1 MHSPRYNPLRRGSV
15 LPLGVEA
22 HLKIKV
28 TPDLYTSPLPS
39 YPRLVHTEPRHR
51 SDHSE
56 QASDVCCAFP
66 RRSSRLGKRRCRLG
80 SRRAS
85 TAPTLCTLA
94 PQAVTTPATQR
105 YSTPPYLYEQGAES
119 PAKKLEAILREQQ
132 DYRVFAAHSS
142 LGWSAGERGRFEIKT
157 PFLERENAAPTTAE
171 PQALKG
177 AQAAEKCAAVS
188 PGKAPSVIKTNP
200 PRTQKPVANAKAPAP
215 PKAQAQSWRGP
226 VSVCWMA
233 AFLVALVAMTCAAFG
248 SEDATSF
255 ASAGGA
261 QPALHTNTTG
271 DLDVVACHPG
281 IYFDPISVMADDQ
294 SSPVLSAGDD
304 LLHRESVCGELGVR
318 CDAGGPT
325 TEAVH
330 ANMLRPS
337 APGLGGFRLSDRH
350 QNATEGLPSPLLA
363 SPLGWHVR
371 VTAVDALLEAR
382 SATICNNDS
391 GMSSSLAA
399 AKEANLLAGSAKESA
414 SLAEQVTAAAHMQL
428 HHRTHAPAPSPRSSA
443 FLWAFLHFC
452 PFPAHWAPTLPQL
465 HAAPLNLRPTGSVCG
480 SARRERRTARLD
492 TPCRSRTQAARGCAL
507 LSAVLVGRRNGR
519 LSSWPKC
526 HLRRPPC
533 RSDPSASLQTSRPS
547 SPRGWQA
554 AAGWSWPPP
563 TSQRASVAT
572 FRHVIWVSR
581 NRLHRR
587 TLWRPTC
594 S

>member
-94 PQAVTTPATQR
+94 PQAVKTPATQE

-119 PAKKLEAILREQQ
+119 PAKKLEATLREQQ
-132 DYRVFAAHSS
+132 DYRLFAAHSS

-157 PFLERENAAPTTAE
+157 PFLERENAAPTTE

-188 PGKAPSVIKTNP
+188 PRKAPSVIKTNP

-248 SEDATSF
+248 SEDATSL
-255 ASAGGA
+255 ASAAGS
-261 QPALHTNTTG
+261 QSALHANTTG

-281 IYFDPISVMADDQ
+281 IYFDPISDMADDQ
-294 SSPVLSAGDD
+294 SSPVLSAGDG
-304 LLHRESVCGELGVR
+304 LLHRGSVCGELDVR
-318 CDAGGPT
+318 CDAGFTT

-414 SLAEQVTAAAHMQL
+414 SLAEQVTATAHMQL
-428 HHRTHAPAPSPRSSA
+428 RHRTHAAAPSPRSSA
-443 FLWAFLHFC
+443 LISRLFC
-452 PFPAHWAPTLPQL
+452 IPCPIPARQTRTLPQP
-465 HAAPLNLRPTGSVCG
+465 HAAPLNLRLSRSVWR
-480 SARRERRTARLD
+480 SARRERPTAPLN
-492 TPCRSRTQAARGCAL
+492 SSGTQAARDSAL

-519 LSSWPKC
+519 LSSWRKC
-526 HLRRPPC
+526 HLRRNHRARC
-533 RSDPSASLQTSRPS
+533 S
-547 SPRGWQA
+547 SERTAPLTWHC
-554 AAGWSWPPP
+554 AAG
-563 TSQRASVAT
+563 V
-572 FRHVIWVSR
+572 
-581 NRLHRR
+581 
-587 TLWRPTC
+587 
-594 S
+594 